1 MRNLKVLSRV
11 LCALL
16 LCAIAVCASAC
27 DSTPAAD
34 SESGTDTAAV
44 TETEELPLNEKIKSF
59 VTNGIDKY
67 AAEYVIEDNAP
78 KSAAIYMAK
87 NEDEGAQV
95 FFRASERFGS
105 VAFET
110 VSAPEDGPAILIYRE
125 DTVLTGKENTPDAL
139 APFSGKLTLK
149 RDQTAGLYLRF
160 RAPSDQKPGTY
171 TYTFAL
177 KSKDAVVDTYQVDV
191 TVYDF
196 ALPDALHCA
205 TAVGLYKHHIA
216 NRHQNWDEAAV
227 DALYKNYYDLML
239 DYKVTAY
246 DLPYDILDERA
257 DAYMSDP
264 RVTSFRVPTC
274 DDDDARL
281 AQIYDKLC
289 SDPVWLKKAYF
300 YPLDEP
306 TSKDML
312 NQLAALCER
321 LNRIAPGIRICTPF
335 FVNID
340 YDKDTDQ
347 ITFMTGKTT
356 LWCPKS
362 YMYITSNVYSAAQK
376 EKYPSFGERMAE
388 REAAGD
394 GVWWYVCWEPGDPYN
409 NLFVDQ
415 LGVQHRILFW
425 QQYAHGVD
433 GFLYWGAN
441 YWDGTNG
448 TADPWT
454 DMATVKN
461 LSPDVYGDGSL
472 LYNGNV
478 VGVDGGC
485 PSLRLAAIRDGV
497 EDYNLFTM
505 AASLLGDEF
514 VSAKIGEITESLI
527 KYTTDT
533 EQFLAVRKTVY
544 EAIADAVKK

>member
-1 MRNLKVLSRV
+1 MN
-11 LCALL
+11 
-16 LCAIAVCASAC
+16 
-27 DSTPAAD
+27 D
-34 SESGTDTAAV
+34 
-44 TETEELPLNEKIKSF
+44 KIKSF

-67 AAEYVIEDNAP
+67 TEEHVIEDNAP
-78 KSAAIYMAK
+78 KSYALYMAK

-95 FFRASERFGS
+95 FFRAAERFGS
-105 VAFET
+105 VAFDIT
-110 VSAPEDGPAILIYRE
+110 SAPEDGPALTLYRE
-125 DTVLTGKENTPDAL
+125 NTVQTGSVNTPDAL
-139 APFSGKLTLK
+139 APFSGKLTLL
-149 RDQTAGLYLRF
+149 RDKTAGMYLRF
-160 RAPSDQKPGTY
+160 RAEKDQMAGTY

-177 KSKDAVVDTYQVDV
+177 RVKEEIVDTYTVDV

-196 ALPDALHCA
+196 ALPDELACA
-205 TAVGLYKHHIA
+205 TAVGLYKHAISKT
-216 NRHQNWDEAAV
+216 HQVWEDEQV
-227 DALYKNYYDLML
+227 DVLYKNYYDLLL

-246 DLPYDILDERA
+246 DLPYDILDDAA

-281 AQIYDKLC
+281 AQIYEKLR
-289 SDPVWLKKAYF
+289 SNPVWLEKAYF

-306 TSKDML
+306 TSKEML
-312 NQLAALCER
+312 DNLAALCER
-321 LNRIAPGIRICTPF
+321 LNRIAPEIRICTPF
-335 FVNID
+335 FRNIN

-362 YMYITSNVYSAAQK
+362 YMYITSNIYSDAQMK
-376 EKYPSFGERMAE
+376 KYPSFGERMAE

-394 GVWWYVCWEPGDPYN
+394 DIWWYVCWEPGDPYN

-415 LGVQHRILFW
+415 LGIQHRILFW

-441 YWDGTNG
+441 YWNG
-448 TADPWT
+448 VDDPWT
-454 DMATVKN
+454 DMATVKD

-472 LYNGNV
+472 MYNGNV
-478 VGVDGGC
+478 AGVDGAC

-497 EDYNLFTM
+497 EDFNLFTM
-505 AASLLGDEF
+505 ASSLLGDDF
-514 VSAKIGEITESLI
+514 VAGKIAEITESLV
-527 KYTTDT
+527 KYSTDT

-544 EAIADAVKK
+544 EAIAGAVR